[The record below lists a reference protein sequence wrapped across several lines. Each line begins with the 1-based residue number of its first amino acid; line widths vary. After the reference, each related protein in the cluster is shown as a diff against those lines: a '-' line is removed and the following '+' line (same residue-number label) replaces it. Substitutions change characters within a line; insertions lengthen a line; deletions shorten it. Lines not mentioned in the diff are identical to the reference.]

1 MASLP
6 NEQQQIVSFRG
17 ALVGVALGGLA
28 IGAFGWASRAEW
40 YSWPWAVATAFVLAA
55 LIVEIFRSLSQGDI
69 GLDLVAALSMS
80 AALAFGEMLAGN
92 VVALMYAGGQ
102 FLESYAAGRARREM
116 TALLGRVAHSAMRY
130 GADGLDEVLIQ
141 ALVPGDRLLVRRGEV
156 IPVDGSLASPAAV
169 LDDSALTGES
179 LPRTKRLGE
188 EVLSGSTNAGDAF
201 DLVADRPAAESTYA
215 NIVRLVSKAQESRP
229 PSVRAADRYAIWFLV
244 LTLAAAGVAWGISG
258 DPVRVLAVL
267 VVATPC
273 PLILALPVAIISG
286 MSRAARGGV
295 LIKDGG
301 ALETLAKV
309 KTVILDKTGT
319 LTFGQAAVVEVRTV
333 GNWSPDE
340 ILRLTASLDQ
350 ASGHVTAA
358 ALVADA
364 RRKGV
369 SLSTPTEVSEVAGT
383 GISGTVEGHRLV
395 VGGSRFV
402 RDAITAGDDPYALR
416 DGLPDGC
423 AVVAVGVDGVLAGI
437 IAMADAIRPEA
448 PTMLR
453 ALEKAGIDRVV
464 IASGDRQDVVDAVA
478 ARLGIAKADG
488 ELDPAQ
494 KVEVVRRERTRAPVL
509 MAGDGVN
516 DAPALASADVGVALG
531 ARGSAASSESAG
543 IVLLVDRIDSLAF
556 AVEVAHRTRRIAS
569 QSVVAGLCLSVVGM
583 AVAALGYLPPVAGAL
598 LQEGIDIA
606 VILNALRALR

>member
-1 MASLP
+1 MLTLPDARWPILSL
-6 NEQQQIVSFRG
+6 RG
-17 ALVGVALGGLA
+17 VLLGVALSGLMVG
-28 IGAFGWASRAEW
+28 ITGWASGAGW
-40 YSWPWAVATAFVLAA
+40 HPWPWAVATALVLAA
-55 LIVEIFRSLSQGDI
+55 LAVEIVRSLSRGEV

-102 FLESYAAGRARREM
+102 FLEGYAAGRARREM

-130 GADGLDEVLIQ
+130 GNDGLDEVLIQ
-141 ALVPGDRLLVRRGEV
+141 AIVPGDRLLVRRGEV
-156 IPVDGSLASPAAV
+156 IPVDGSLASPSAV
-169 LDDSALTGES
+169 LDESALTGES
-179 LPRTKRLGE
+179 LPRTKLLGD
-188 EVLSGSTNAGDAF
+188 EVLSGATNAGDAF
-201 DLVADRPAAESTYA
+201 DLLADRPAAESTYA
-215 NIVRLVSKAQESRP
+215 NIVRLVTKAQEGKP
-229 PSVRAADRYAIWFLV
+229 PSVRAADRYAVWFLL
-244 LTLAAAGVAWGISG
+244 LTVLAAGTAWAISG

-286 MSRAARGGV
+286 MSRAAKLGV
-295 LIKDGG
+295 LVKDGG

-319 LTFGQAAVVEVRTV
+319 LTFGQAEVVDVRTV
-333 GNWSPDE
+333 GTWLPDE
-340 ILRLTASLDQ
+340 VLRLAASLDQ

-364 RRKGV
+364 RRKGLP
-369 SLSTPTEVSEVAGT
+369 LSAPTDVSEVAGT
-383 GISGTVEGHRLV
+383 GIKGIVERRRLV
-395 VGGSRFV
+395 IGGSRFV
-402 RDAITAGDDPYALR
+402 RDAITQGDPHGLR
-416 DGLPDGC
+416 EGLPWGS

-448 PTMLR
+448 PAMLR

-494 KVEVVRRERTRAPVL
+494 KVEVVTRERMRAPVL

-543 IVLLVDRIDSLAF
+543 VVILVDRIDSLAS
-556 AVEVAHRTRRIAS
+556 AVEVAHRTRQIAT
-569 QSVVAGLCLSVVGM
+569 QSVVAGLGLSVVGM

-598 LQEGIDIA
+598 VQEGIDVA